1 MSEKEESR
9 LTLPVGA
16 RDHIEGPESAAV
28 TLVEYGDYEC
38 PYCRSAFPIV
48 KRLQSALGSG
58 LRFVFRNFPLT
69 KIHSH
74 AQHAAE
80 AAEASAAQGHFAEMH
95 AVLFKNQHAL
105 TDSDLR
111 DYAAGIGMDVQRFE
125 QELSEHVYAA
135 RVREDFMSGL
145 RSGVN
150 GTPTFFINGMRHN
163 GAWDLEFLL
172 EAIQRASVESF
183 VQ

>member
-1 MSEKEESR
+1 MSEKEVSM

-16 RDHIEGPESAAV
+16 RDHIEGPENAAV

-48 KRLQSALGSG
+48 KRIQFALGSG
-58 LRFVFRNFPLT
+58 LRFVFRHFPLT
-69 KIHSH
+69 KIHRH
-74 AQHAAE
+74 AQQAAE

-111 DYAAGIGMDVQRFE
+111 DYAANIGLDVSRFE
-125 QELSEHVYAA
+125 QELSDHVYTA
-135 RVREDFMSGL
+135 RVREDFMTGL

-150 GTPTFFINGMRHN
+150 GTPTFFINGVRRN
-163 GAWDLEFLL
+163 GAWDFESLL
-172 EAIQRASVESF
+172 EAIRRASVETL
-183 VQ
+183 VP